1 MSLHSHWS
9 QIKRQKGANDAK
21 RAQLFTKLIR
31 EITVAARD
39 GGANVDFNPRL
50 RLAVQRAKDATM
62 TNEVIDRALKKVVGG
77 DTGNDLVEIQYEGYG
92 PGGTAILVVALT
104 DNRNRTSNEVKSM
117 FSHQGGNIGE
127 VGSVNWIFD
136 RKGVLVLEGEQSDL
150 EIYGLT
156 AIDSGAEDV
165 TLLDG
170 AMEMYAAPQ
179 DLEKLR
185 ESLSEAGAKVVSAEI
200 SMMPKTTVE
209 LDEKL
214 AIQNV
219 RLLEKLDDLDD
230 VQQVHSNATF
240 PEAVLQ
246 EAS

>member
-1 MSLHSHWS
+1 M
-9 QIKRQKGANDAK
+9 
-21 RAQLFTKLIR
+21 
-31 EITVAARD
+31 
-39 GGANVDFNPRL
+39 
-50 RLAVQRAKDATM
+50 
-62 TNEVIDRALKKVVGG
+62 
-77 DTGNDLVEIQYEGYG
+77 
-92 PGGTAILVVALT
+92 
-104 DNRNRTSNEVKSM
+104 
-117 FSHQGGNIGE
+117 
-127 VGSVNWIFD
+127 
-136 RKGVLVLEGEQSDL
+136 
-150 EIYGLT
+150 
-156 AIDSGAEDV
+156 

-170 AMEMYAAPQ
+170 AMEVYVAPQ

-214 AIQNV
+214 ATQNV